1 MSFLPDFSYLP
12 DRFFSDDSRIAE
24 LIREIN
30 PGSLDKDHL
39 EECLNLCNSCNCCQG
54 HIFNRPKTID
64 GKCDS
69 EVSNP
74 GHDGKILHNGDECA
88 CPCRSHARWICR
100 FAYRKYPAD

>member
-1 MSFLPDFSYLP
+1 MSFLPDFSYMP
-12 DRFFSDDSRIAE
+12 DQFFSDDSHIAE

-74 GHDGKILHNGDECA
+74 GDSGKILHNGVECT
-88 CPCRSHARWICR
+88 CPCRSNARWICR
-100 FAYRKYPAD
+100 FANRRYQD